1 MYPYVARNT
10 LPPPPN
16 HEIRATSLVAT
27 VPVQQGAA
35 MVSAQPAQILGFF
48 WDLASVE
55 SLKRAEAAAQ
65 LIAALTETQAAH
77 TAAGG
82 AGSCADLEY
91 ALRRLVR
98 GLASPRDGARQGFGA
113 ALVEVL
119 AAFEAIT
126 PEQVLKLVEETLQLH
141 CSLKGAEERDVL
153 YGRVFACGSIIQS
166 GRVASVDP
174 PSRLSAL
181 GSTLTKELQ
190 SCGARRSFLQ
200 EVGAT
205 LLSQLISQLPP
216 QLLTESVLPHL
227 TDVLAQP
234 VPNWTPHTLLLAL
247 RLGRRLEGE
256 QAEFKRILPRCD
268 IRDGAL
274 VHEGNMDA
282 MLPALKG
289 ASCSHPRL
297 HGVWNE
303 LIELLCAGGEEMN
316 EEVGK
321 RESKRESK
329 KDKGEGALANPSN
342 PSPNGS
348 ELLLRRFWRV
358 IIEDG
363 LIPSTLERKYMVR
376 ERLSF
381 S

>member
-1 MYPYVARNT
+1 MWPAINCP
-10 LPPPPN
+10 PPPPN

-303 LIELLCAGGEEMN
+303 LIEVLCAGGEEMN

-329 KDKGEGALANPSN
+329 KDKKGKGALANPSN